1 MGGKAV
7 RTQVGHALIKPLMK
21 KHNAIFGGEHSGHFY
36 FRDNWFADS
45 GLIAF
50 LVCLELMSSESRHLD
65 ELIADINPYFRSGE
79 INTKV
84 KDAREKI
91 EHVAEAFKT
100 GQQDRLDGL
109 TVQFDDYWFN
119 VRPSNTEP
127 LLRLNVEANSK
138 ELLEKKTEEV
148 LKIIRS

>member
-1 MGGKAV
+1 
-7 RTQVGHALIKPLMK
+7 
-21 KHNAIFGGEHSGHFY
+21 
-36 FRDNWFADS
+36 
-45 GLIAF
+45 
-50 LVCLELMSSESRHLD
+50 MSSESRHLD